1 MNDIK
6 KDKIDRHSD
15 ELEVESDEKL
25 TGKKIELDEDRLPSR
40 AMAIHEHIRQDGEK
54 EMERDAMALLWSAI
68 AAGLSMGASLL
79 AKGIFHV
86 QLEGVPG
93 GFLLENLGY
102 TFGFII
108 VIMARQQL
116 FTENTVTAV
125 LPVMQNPTLGN
136 FGLLMRLWSV
146 VLLGNIIGTG
156 VAAWAFEHMPIFDEE
171 TRDAFVKI
179 GMDVMKN
186 TPVEMFSN
194 AIISGWLI
202 ATMVWMFPAAGA
214 AKIVVIILMTWLI
227 ALGDTTH
234 IVVGSVEIL
243 YLVFNGTLHWSDF
256 FWPFALPTLAGNIC
270 GGTFIFALM
279 SHAQAAKIV
288 VIILMT
294 WLIALG
300 DTTHIVV
307 GSVEILYLVFN
318 GTLHWSDFFWPFAL
332 PTLAGNICGGTFIF
346 ALMSHAQIRNDMS
359 NKRKEEARLQA
370 KRDEQKQ
377 KKQA

>member
-125 LPVMQNPTLGN
+125 LSVMQNPTLGN

-279 SHAQAAKIV
+279 SHAQ
-288 VIILMT
+288 
-294 WLIALG
+294 
-300 DTTHIVV
+300 
-307 GSVEILYLVFN
+307 
-318 GTLHWSDFFWPFAL
+318 
-332 PTLAGNICGGTFIF
+332 
-346 ALMSHAQIRNDMS
+346 IRNDMS

-370 KRDEQKQ
+370 KRDEQTQKNQ

>member
-1 MNDIK
+1 MDK
-6 KDKIDRHSD
+6 FSEEKIDQHSD
-15 ELEVESDEKL
+15 ELEVESEEKQR
-25 TGKKIELDEDRLPSR
+25 GKKIEVDEDRLPSR

-54 EMERDAMALLWSAI
+54 ELERDAMALLWSAI
-68 AAGLSMGASLL
+68 ATGLSMGASLL

-86 QLEGVPG
+86 QLDGVPG
-93 GFLLENLGY
+93 SFLLENLGY

-125 LPVMQNPTLGN
+125 LPVMQNPTMGN
-136 FGLLMRLWSV
+136 AGLLMRLWSV
-146 VLLGNIIGTG
+146 VLLGNVVGTG
-156 VAAWAFEHMPIFDEE
+156 IAAWAFEYMPIFDEE

-186 TPVEMFSN
+186 SPGEMFAN
-194 AIISGWLI
+194 AIISGWII

-227 ALGDTTH
+227 AL
-234 IVVGSVEIL
+234 
-243 YLVFNGTLHWSDF
+243 
-256 FWPFALPTLAGNIC
+256 A
-270 GGTFIFALM
+270 
-279 SHAQAAKIV
+279 
-288 VIILMT
+288 
-294 WLIALG
+294 

-359 NKRKEEARLQA
+359 ARRKEEARLRA
-370 KRDEQKQ
+370 GKKAEKQ
-377 KKQA
+377 KKQS

>member
-125 LPVMQNPTLGN
+125 LPVIQNPTLGN

-279 SHAQAAKIV
+279 SHAQ
-288 VIILMT
+288 
-294 WLIALG
+294 
-300 DTTHIVV
+300 
-307 GSVEILYLVFN
+307 
-318 GTLHWSDFFWPFAL
+318 
-332 PTLAGNICGGTFIF
+332 
-346 ALMSHAQIRNDMS
+346 IRNDMS

-370 KRDEQKQ
+370 KRDEQTQKNQ

>member
-1 MNDIK
+1 MDKLNS
-6 KDKIDRHSD
+6 DKIDRHSD
-15 ELEVESDEKL
+15 GLEVESEEKQR
-25 TGKKIELDEDRLPSR
+25 GKKIELDEDRLPSR

-54 EMERDAMALLWSAI
+54 ELERDAMALLWSAI

-86 QLEGVPG
+86 QLDDIPG
-93 GFLLENLGY
+93 RFLLENLGY

-125 LPVMQNPTLGN
+125 LPVMHKPTPGN
-136 FGLLMRLWSV
+136 IGLLMRLWGI
-146 VLLGNIIGTG
+146 VLLGNILGTG
-156 VAAWAFEHMPIFDEE
+156 VAAWAFEYMPIFDEE
-171 TRDAFVKI
+171 TRDAFVSI
-179 GMDVMKN
+179 GMEVMKN
-186 TPVEMFSN
+186 SPSEMFAN

-279 SHAQAAKIV
+279 SHAQ
-288 VIILMT
+288 
-294 WLIALG
+294 
-300 DTTHIVV
+300 
-307 GSVEILYLVFN
+307 
-318 GTLHWSDFFWPFAL
+318 
-332 PTLAGNICGGTFIF
+332 
-346 ALMSHAQIRNDMS
+346 IRNDMS
-359 NKRKEEARLQA
+359 AKRKEEARQRA
-370 KRDEQKQ
+370 EDDERQQKNQ
-377 KKQA
+377 KKQS

>member
-1 MNDIK
+1 MDQLE
-6 KDKIDRHSD
+6 KDKIDKHSD
-15 ELEVESDEKL
+15 ELEVESEEKQS
-25 TGKKIELDEDRLPSR
+25 GKKIEVDEERLPSR

-54 EMERDAMALLWSAI
+54 ELERDAMALMWSAI

-86 QLEGVPG
+86 KLEGVPG
-93 GFLLENLGY
+93 SFLLENLGY

-125 LPVMQNPTLGN
+125 LPVMHKPTAGN
-136 FGLLMRLWSV
+136 FGLLMRLWGV
-146 VLLGNIIGTG
+146 VLLGNVLGTG
-156 VAAWAFEHMPIFDEE
+156 IAAWAFEYMPIFDEA

-186 TPVEMFSN
+186 SPTEMFSN

-243 YLVFNGTLHWSDF
+243 YLVFNGTLHWS
-256 FWPFALPTLAGNIC
+256 
-270 GGTFIFALM
+270 
-279 SHAQAAKIV
+279 
-288 VIILMT
+288 
-294 WLIALG
+294 
-300 DTTHIVV
+300 
-307 GSVEILYLVFN
+307 E
-318 GTLHWSDFFWPFAL
+318 FFWPFAL

-359 NKRKEEARLQA
+359 TKRKEEARLNA
-370 KRDEQKQ
+370 ERFEASQ
-377 KKQA
+377 KKTEKQS

>member
-146 VLLGNIIGTG
+146 VLLGNIVGTG

-186 TPVEMFSN
+186 TPIEMFSN

-202 ATMVWMFPAAGA
+202 ATMVWMFPAAG
-214 AKIVVIILMTWLI
+214 
-227 ALGDTTH
+227 
-234 IVVGSVEIL
+234 
-243 YLVFNGTLHWSDF
+243 
-256 FWPFALPTLAGNIC
+256 
-270 GGTFIFALM
+270 
-279 SHAQAAKIV
+279 AAKIV

-377 KKQA
+377 KNQKKQA

>member
-1 MNDIK
+1 MMDDIK
-6 KDKIDRHSD
+6 
-15 ELEVESDEKL
+15 VESEEKL
-25 TGKKIELDEDRLPSR
+25 SGEKIEIDEDRLPSR
-40 AMAIHEHIRQDGEK
+40 AMAIHEHIRQEGEK

-68 AAGLSMGASLL
+68 AAGLSMGASLV

-86 QLEGVPG
+86 ELAGVPG
-93 GFLLENLGY
+93 GYLLENLGY

-125 LPVMQNPTLGN
+125 LPVMQNLTLGN
-136 FGLLMRLWSV
+136 VGLLMRLWGV
-146 VLLGNIIGTG
+146 VLLGNLIGTG
-156 VAAWAFEHMPIFDEE
+156 IAAWAFEYMPIFKEE
-171 TRDAFVKI
+171 TRDAFIKI

-186 TPVEMFSN
+186 SPTEMFAN

-227 ALGDTTH
+227 ALSDTTH

-256 FWPFALPTLAGNIC
+256 IWPFALPTLAGNI
-270 GGTFIFALM
+270 F
-279 SHAQAAKIV
+279 
-288 VIILMT
+288 
-294 WLIALG
+294 
-300 DTTHIVV
+300 
-307 GSVEILYLVFN
+307 
-318 GTLHWSDFFWPFAL
+318 
-332 PTLAGNICGGTFIF
+332 GGTFIF

-359 NKRKEEARLQA
+359 NKRKEEARLKAEQEA
-370 KRDEQKQ
+370 KKQ
-377 KKQA
+377 KREEKQL

>member
-1 MNDIK
+1 MDKLNS
-6 KDKIDRHSD
+6 DKIDRHSD
-15 ELEVESDEKL
+15 GLEVESEEKQR
-25 TGKKIELDEDRLPSR
+25 GKKIELDEDRLPSR

-54 EMERDAMALLWSAI
+54 ELERDAMALLWSAI

-86 QLEGVPG
+86 QLDDIPG
-93 GFLLENLGY
+93 RFLLENLGY

-125 LPVMQNPTLGN
+125 LPVMHKPTPGN
-136 FGLLMRLWSV
+136 IGLLMRLWGI
-146 VLLGNIIGTG
+146 VLLGNILGTG
-156 VAAWAFEHMPIFDEE
+156 IAAWAFEYMPIFDEE
-171 TRDAFVKI
+171 TRDAFVSI
-179 GMDVMKN
+179 GMAVMKN
-186 TPVEMFSN
+186 SPSEMFAN

-279 SHAQAAKIV
+279 SHAQ
-288 VIILMT
+288 
-294 WLIALG
+294 
-300 DTTHIVV
+300 
-307 GSVEILYLVFN
+307 
-318 GTLHWSDFFWPFAL
+318 
-332 PTLAGNICGGTFIF
+332 
-346 ALMSHAQIRNDMS
+346 IRNDMS
-359 NKRKEEARLQA
+359 AKRKEEARQRA
-370 KRDEQKQ
+370 EDDERQQKNQ
-377 KKQA
+377 KKQS

>member
-1 MNDIK
+1 MDSLND
-6 KDKIDRHSD
+6 DKINQHSSD
-15 ELEVESDEKL
+15 LEVESEEKQS
-25 TGKKIELDEDRLPSR
+25 GKEIEVDEDRLPSR

-125 LPVMQNPTLGN
+125 LPVMQNPTLSN
-136 FGLLMRLWSV
+136 VGLLMRLWGV
-146 VLLGNIIGTG
+146 VLLGNLIGTG
-156 VAAWAFEHMPIFDEE
+156 VAAWAFEYMPIFDEE

-179 GMDVMKN
+179 GMEVMKN
-186 TPVEMFSN
+186 SPTEMFAN
-194 AIISGWLI
+194 AIISGWII
-202 ATMVWMFPAAGA
+202 ATMVWMFPAAGG

-243 YLVFNGTLHWSDF
+243 YLVFNGTLPWSDF
-256 FWPFALPTLAGNIC
+256 LALRP
-270 GGTFIFALM
+270 
-279 SHAQAAKIV
+279 SHTCRKY
-288 VIILMT
+288 LRR
-294 WLIALG
+294 
-300 DTTHIVV
+300 H
-307 GSVEILYLVFN
+307 LYFR
-318 GTLHWSDFFWPFAL
+318 
-332 PTLAGNICGGTFIF
+332 I
-346 ALMSHAQIRNDMS
+346 
-359 NKRKEEARLQA
+359 
-370 KRDEQKQ
+370 DEPRADPQRYEQ
-377 KKQA
+377 

>member
-146 VLLGNIIGTG
+146 VLLGNIIGSG

-279 SHAQAAKIV
+279 SHAQ
-288 VIILMT
+288 
-294 WLIALG
+294 
-300 DTTHIVV
+300 
-307 GSVEILYLVFN
+307 
-318 GTLHWSDFFWPFAL
+318 
-332 PTLAGNICGGTFIF
+332 
-346 ALMSHAQIRNDMS
+346 IRNDMS

-370 KRDEQKQ
+370 KRDEQTQKNQ

>member
-1 MNDIK
+1 MDK
-6 KDKIDRHSD
+6 FSEEKIDQHSD
-15 ELEVESDEKL
+15 ELEVESEEKQR
-25 TGKKIELDEDRLPSR
+25 GKKIEVDEDRLPSR

-54 EMERDAMALLWSAI
+54 ELERDAMALLWSAI

-86 QLEGVPG
+86 QLDGVPG
-93 GFLLENLGY
+93 SFLLENLGY

-125 LPVMQNPTLGN
+125 LPVMQNPTMGN
-136 FGLLMRLWSV
+136 AGLLMRLWSV
-146 VLLGNIIGTG
+146 VLLGNVVGTG
-156 VAAWAFEHMPIFDEE
+156 IAAWAFEYMPIFDEE

-186 TPVEMFSN
+186 SPGEMFAN
-194 AIISGWLI
+194 AIISGWII

-227 ALGDTTH
+227 ALADTTH

-243 YLVFNGTLHWSDF
+243 YLVFNS
-256 FWPFALPTLAGNIC
+256 
-270 GGTFIFALM
+270 
-279 SHAQAAKIV
+279 
-288 VIILMT
+288 
-294 WLIALG
+294 
-300 DTTHIVV
+300 
-307 GSVEILYLVFN
+307 
-318 GTLHWSDFFWPFAL
+318 TLHWSDFFWPFAL

-359 NKRKEEARLQA
+359 ARRKEEARLRA
-370 KRDEQKQ
+370 GKKAEKQ
-377 KKQA
+377 KKQS